1 MLIQEAHNIVRDQIR
16 KFKGAYQTP
25 QQIDRAL
32 YRGLM
37 DYYTSLFKTTDNVQ
51 KLNRYL
57 KTAAHNTT
65 GIFTL
70 PTDFQR
76 EVQIFSLYTGKE
88 YEGDILT
95 EQEFSDRRNSLIIA
109 PDYMRPIARIRGGQ
123 IEYLP
128 ADGNYILSY
137 YREVIKPVFA
147 YDVVVRDI
155 IFKEEGSVELDVDAS
170 ALNRV
175 LINTMPYLGISL
187 NEESL
192 LMEKQIGNQ

>member
-1 MLIQEAHNIVRDQIR
+1 MLIQEAHDIIRDQIR

-25 QQIDRAL
+25 AQIDRAL

-37 DYYTSLFKTTDNVQ
+37 DYFSSLLKSTDNVQ

-57 KTAAHNTT
+57 KTVAHNTT
-65 GIFTL
+65 GTFTL
-70 PTDFQR
+70 PADFQR

-88 YEGDILT
+88 YEGDILS
-95 EQEFSDRRNSLIIA
+95 EQEFSDRRNSEIIP
-109 PDYMRPIARIRGGQ
+109 PDYTRPIARIRGSQ

-128 ADGNYILSY
+128 ADGNYVLSY
-137 YREVIKPVFA
+137 YREIIKPVYA
-147 YDVVVRDI
+147 YDVSVRD
-155 IFKEEGSVELDVDAS
+155 FVFDPDSSVELDVDAS

-175 LINTMPYLGISL
+175 LVNTLPYLGIAL

>member
-1 MLIQEAHNIVRDQIR
+1 MLIEEAHSIVRDQIR
-16 KFKGAYQTP
+16 KFKASYQTP
-25 QQIDRAL
+25 EQIDRAL
-32 YRGLM
+32 YRGLL

-57 KTAAHNTT
+57 KTATHNTAGT
-65 GIFTL
+65 FTL
-70 PTDFQR
+70 PADFQR
-76 EVQIFSLYTGKE
+76 EVQVFSLYTGKE

-95 EQEFSDRRNSLIIA
+95 EQEFTDRRNSFILT
-109 PDYMRPIARIRGGQ
+109 PDYTRPIARIRGGQ

-128 ADGNYILSY
+128 ADGNFILSY

-147 YDVVVRDI
+147 YTVSVRDI
-155 IFKEEGSVELDVDAS
+155 IFDAENSVELDVDAS

-175 LINTMPYLGISL
+175 LVNTMPYLGIAL

-192 LMEKQIGNQ
+192 LMEKQVGNQ

>member
-1 MLIQEAHNIVRDQIR
+1 MLIEEAHSIVRDQIR

-32 YRGLM
+32 YRGLL

-57 KTAAHNTT
+57 KTVAHNTT
-65 GIFTL
+65 GTFTL
-70 PTDFQR
+70 PADFQR
-76 EVQIFSLYTGKE
+76 EVQIFALYAGKE
-88 YEGDILT
+88 YEGDLLT
-95 EQEFSDRRNSLIIA
+95 EQEFSDRRNSFILA
-109 PDYMRPIARIRGGQ
+109 PDYERPIARIRGSQ
-123 IEYLP
+123 ITYLP
-128 ADGNYILSY
+128 TDGNFILSY

-155 IFKEEGSVELDVDAS
+155 VFKEVGSVDLDVDAS

-175 LINTMPYLGISL
+175 LINTMPYLGIAL

-192 LMEKQIGNQ
+192 LMEKQVGNQ